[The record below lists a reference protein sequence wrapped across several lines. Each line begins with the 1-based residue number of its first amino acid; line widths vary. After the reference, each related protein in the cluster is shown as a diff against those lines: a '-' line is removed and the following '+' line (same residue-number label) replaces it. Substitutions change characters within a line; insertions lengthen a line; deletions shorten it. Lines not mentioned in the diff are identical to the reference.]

1 MGMVHSDTNG
11 ERDGTI
17 EREGRCRVLLVDDE
31 PTVAALVSEYLEH
44 VDEGLEVT
52 YTTAPTEALDRVD
65 EFDCVVTDYQL
76 PRLDGITLVER
87 ADGDAGFV
95 LYTAVRDHEVAVSA
109 DEVGAAYMRKRT
121 DTDQYAA
128 LAALIRAQ
136 AL

>member
-1 MGMVHSDTNG
+1 MVHSDTNG
-11 ERDGTI
+11 ERDRAT
-17 EREGRCRVLLVDDE
+17 EGETRCRVLLVDDE
-31 PTVAALVSEYLEH
+31 PTVAALVAEYLEH
-44 VDEGLEVT
+44 VDEGLDVT

-65 EFDCVVTDYQL
+65 EFDCVVTDYRL
-76 PRLDGITLVER
+76 PKLDGISLVER

-95 LYTAVRDHEVAVSA
+95 LYTAARDYGVAASA

-136 AL
+136 AT